1 MLIDAEIMA
10 RNQLQD
16 GGRPPSWICYIIISD
31 HPRSLFIGPHR
42 PVKFYANPMHSFED
56 MTIWIF
62 FRFSLKCLFT
72 PTKFWF
78 WGSEPVNVIGHHRDP
93 KRHLLGGKRTY
104 IPILVEIGRC
114 DLCVSRRNQKKEK
127 KGKERNLQWQTGCSP
142 RPPTL
147 TQRYV
152 VLHAGWSSGGSS
164 KFQISS
170 KSVERFSR
178 FGGSKFAIS
187 YT

>member
-1 MLIDAEIMA
+1 MA

-93 KRHLLGGKRTY
+93 KRHLLGRNRTY
-104 IPILVEIGRC
+104 MPILVQIGNLVRPVC
-114 DLCVSRRNQKKEK
+114 ETKKSKRKK
-127 KGKERNLQWQTGCSP
+127 KGEERNLQWQTRCSP

-147 TQRYV
+147 RQRYV
-152 VLHAGWSSGGSS
+152 LLHAGWSSGGSY
-164 KFQISS
+164 KFQVSW
-170 KSVERFSR
+170 KSDKPFSTC
-178 FGGSKFAIS
+178 GGRNLPFTIHKASGL
-187 YT
+187 